1 MWTEDLGSGD
11 LGVAL
16 EGNESALQVVQTLL
30 FGAQM
35 EYVFQLS
42 EFPIRR
48 VLLTSEFA
56 TGEI

>member
-1 MWTEDLGSGD
+1 M
-11 LGVAL
+11 AL

-48 VLLTSEFA
+48 FLLTSEFA